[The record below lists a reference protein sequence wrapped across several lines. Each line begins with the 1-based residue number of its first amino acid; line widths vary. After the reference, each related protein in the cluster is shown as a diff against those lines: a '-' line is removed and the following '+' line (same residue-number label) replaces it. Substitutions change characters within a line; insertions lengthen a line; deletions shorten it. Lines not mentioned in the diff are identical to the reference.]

1 MSFDIESVK
10 NQIRDLAKKEQ
21 QKQILEGIIRSDNQ
35 PKFPETDDID
45 ILYNF
50 VSNLPEASKYNILY
64 DPKST
69 DASTSPAMEKP
80 ENKAILDGLNKKL
93 RQNQLD
99 TINSAKN
106 VEFKGVIKVLIE
118 ELPNIVL
125 RHISAHVSEHITVQI
140 QTANMH
146 THSATVGSIPIV

>member
-1 MSFDIESVK
+1 MTPSAYPATPFACSRVETPSPTATGSSV
-10 NQIRDLAKKEQ
+10 
-21 QKQILEGIIRSDNQ
+21 
-35 PKFPETDDID
+35 
-45 ILYNF
+45 

-69 DASTSPAMEKP
+69 DASTRPAMEKP